1 MSVMGEVSGS
11 KPDAVEEKK
20 RKKKCVRRLRNKK
33 KKREEW
39 SWGKENRQKD
49 SGLARASTQSIPLLF
64 IQSVVII
71 NVYIQYL
78 RELLLSSKTIERIH
92 N

>member
-1 MSVMGEVSGS
+1 MGEVSGS
-11 KPDAVEEKK
+11 KPDAVQEKK
-20 RKKKCVRRLRNKK
+20 RKKKCNKK
-33 KKREEW
+33 KGELGERKIGKRQRE
-39 SWGKENRQKD
+39 
-49 SGLARASTQSIPLLF
+49 LARGSTQSIPLLF

-78 RELLLSSKTIERIH
+78 GELLLSSKTIERIH

>member
-1 MSVMGEVSGS
+1 MGEVSGS
-11 KPDAVEEKK
+11 KPDAVQEKK
-20 RKKKCVRRLRNKK
+20 RKKKCVRSLRNKK
-33 KKREEW
+33 KGELGERKIGKRQRE
-39 SWGKENRQKD
+39 
-49 SGLARASTQSIPLLF
+49 LARGSTQSIPLLF